1 MDRPLLLLGG
11 GGHAQILAE
20 TLLQQSWNIIGYTSL
35 DGSVGALT
43 NMGLQY
49 LGNDDVILSHEINSI
64 TLINGIGS
72 TGDGSKRNKIFDSFR
87 SRGYRFGCVIHP
99 SSNIAPSVKIGE
111 GAQIMVGAILQT
123 GCQMGSNVIVNTGC
137 RIDHHCDIND
147 HCHIAPGAT
156 LAGSVTL
163 GKNVHIGAGA
173 TVIQNIRIGS
183 NSLVGAGSLVSK
195 IIPENSKVI
204 GIPAR
209 PVT

>member
-1 MDRPLLLLGG
+1 MVAATPRSLLRLCCSKL
-11 GGHAQILAE
+11 
-20 TLLQQSWNIIGYTSL
+20 NIIGYTSL

-49 LGNDDVILSHEINSI
+49 LGNDDAISFHKINSLFDQW
-64 TLINGIGS
+64 TVQC
-72 TGDGSKRNKIFDSFR
+72 DGSKRNKIFDSFR
-87 SRGYRFGCVIHP
+87 SRGYWFGCVIHP